1 LNLGPFKTLNFYAN
15 HQATKV
21 TTVTN
26 IENKSNN
33 KYTYMIYISTMI
45 TEHLKMGIVS
55 TPRTLG
61 VSNVIQTI
69 DMSNAIAEE

>member
-1 LNLGPFKTLNFYAN
+1 
-15 HQATKV
+15 
-21 TTVTN
+21 
-26 IENKSNN
+26 
-33 KYTYMIYISTMI
+33 MI